1 MGGPMNI
8 DDLPRWHFGEDEET
22 ANGTLAQILDG
33 SKRMT
38 SSVYCYLEPEPGLP
52 LEEQLAYPK
61 VGDLNVITDWDGNPK
76 CIVRTTDV
84 RIMEYGSVP
93 FEIARLENG
102 DETLEDWQ
110 ISRAGV
116 FEGETIDVLGMAD
129 SSLDGYTKLFLEVF
143 EVVEYL

>member
-1 MGGPMNI
+1 
-8 DDLPRWHFGEDEET
+8 
-22 ANGTLAQILDG
+22 
-33 SKRMT
+33 
-38 SSVYCYLEPEPGLP
+38 
-52 LEEQLAYPK
+52 
-61 VGDLNVITDWDGNPK
+61 
-76 CIVRTTDV
+76 
-84 RIMEYGSVP
+84 MEYGSVP
-93 FEIARLENG
+93 FEIAKLENG